1 MWVWLSGCPPPWGLS
16 ASLPPVSR
24 HASVGVVC
32 VRRLLLPIAAAA
44 AAAALAAAALAAA
57 ALAQL
62 GVLMARPHVAC
73 RF

>member
-1 MWVWLSGCPPPWGLS
+1 MWVWLSDCPPPWGLS

-44 AAAALAAAALAAA
+44 AALAAAALAAA
-57 ALAQL
+57 ALALL